1 MARGLR
7 ADTSGDSGQDVAK
20 FGYQQELKRALSF
33 WDLLIYGLIFM
44 VPIAPFGIYGYILQG
59 SKGMV
64 ALAYVIGLV
73 GMIFTAF
80 SYAQMSRAFPIA
92 GSVYSYAGRGIAEPV
107 GFLAGWAILLDYI
120 LVPALLYIVGG
131 TALTAFVPG
140 VPAWVWVLAFIAF
153 NTVVNYLGVEFT
165 ARFNRIALVLELAV
179 LALFVVVGIVAIV
192 NGTNGAHFSTA
203 PLYNSHTFSIS
214 VVMGAVSVA
223 VLSFLGFDGISTL
236 AEEQHGSERTVG
248 RATVTALLV
257 VGLLFIVQTWVAALI
272 VPAGQVHD
280 LDTAFYDVAG
290 VAGGHW
296 LTVTTAVAT
305 ALAWGI
311 ANALAAQAATSRLL
325 FSMARDARLPRFLAK
340 VHPVRKVPT
349 NATLLVAAI
358 SVVVGMAL
366 VSRIALLTSLV
377 NFGALFSFLLLHIS
391 VVNHHVVRG
400 HSRNVIVHVLSP
412 VIGFLVV
419 GYVWISMDR
428 NAKIGGFSWLIIGL
442 VVLLVERARGRAL
455 TVPAVEHAEPEP
467 FAPAPMVDAHRAGE
481 HGPSAYPWDGEP
493 DREGLRVEPR
503 EGHGHE

>member
-1 MARGLR
+1 MSEGNAESTLR
-7 ADTSGDSGQDVAK
+7 S
-20 FGYQQELKRALSF
+20 FGYHQQLKRALSF

-44 VPIAPFGIYGYILQG
+44 VPIAPFGIYGYILDG

-92 GSVYSYAGRGIAEPV
+92 GSVYSYAGRGITQPV

-120 LVPALLYIVGG
+120 LVPALLYIVGA

-140 VPAWVWVLAFIAF
+140 VPAWAWVLAFIAF
-153 NTVVNYLGVEFT
+153 NTIVNYLGVEFT
-165 ARFNRIALVLELAV
+165 ARFNRIALILELAV
-179 LALFVVVGIVAIV
+179 LALFVVIGVIAVAR
-192 NGTNGAHFSTA
+192 GTNGAHFSTT
-203 PLYNSHTFSIS
+203 PIYDPHTFSLS
-214 VVMGAVSVA
+214 VVMGAVSIA

-236 AEEQHGSERTVG
+236 AEEQHGNERTVG
-248 RATVTALLV
+248 RATVSALLV
-257 VGLLFIVQTWVAALI
+257 VGVLFIVQTWVAALI
-272 VPAGQVHD
+272 VPREQLHN

-296 LTVTTAVAT
+296 LKVLTAVAT

-340 VHPVRKVPT
+340 VHPRRKVPT

-358 SVVVGMAL
+358 SVLVGLAL

-377 NFGALFSFLLLHIS
+377 NFGALFSFLLLHVS
-391 VVNHHVVRG
+391 VVNHYVVRG
-400 HSRNVIVHVLSP
+400 RSRNFLMHLVSP

-428 NAKIGGFSWLIIGL
+428 NAKIGGFTWLVIGAA
-442 VVLLVERARGRAL
+442 LLAFYQVTGRGTSL
-455 TVPAVEHAEPEP
+455 SLE
-467 FAPAPMVDAHRAGE
+467 D
-481 HGPSAYPWDGEP
+481 
-493 DREGLRVEPR
+493 
-503 EGHGHE
+503 

>member
-1 MARGLR
+1 MDRRLG
-7 ADTSGDSGQDVAK
+7 ADTGGDSSPDVAK

-44 VPIAPFGIYGYILQG
+44 VPIAPFGIYGYILDG

-140 VPAWVWVLAFIAF
+140 VPAWAWVLAFIIF

-179 LALFVVVGIVAIV
+179 LALFVVVGVVAIV
-192 NGTNGAHFSTA
+192 KGTNGAHFSIT
-203 PLYNSHTFSIS
+203 PLYNSHTFSLS

-236 AEEQHGSERTVG
+236 SEEQHGSERTVG
-248 RATVTALLV
+248 RATVAALLV
-257 VGLLFIVQTWVAALI
+257 VGVLFVVQTWVAALI
-272 VPAGQVHD
+272 VPAGQVKN

-290 VAGGHW
+290 VAGGRW

-325 FSMARDARLPRFLAK
+325 FSMARDSRLPRFLAK

-349 NATLLVAAI
+349 NATLIVAAI
-358 SVVVGMAL
+358 SVLVGMVL

-377 NFGALFSFLLLHIS
+377 NFGALFAFLLLHIS
-391 VVNHHVVRG
+391 VVNHYVVRG
-400 HSRNVIVHVLSP
+400 NGRNLVTHVLSP
-412 VIGFLVV
+412 VIGFVVV

-428 NAKIGGFSWLIIGL
+428 NAKIGGFTWLIIGL
-442 VVLLVERARGRAL
+442 VVLLVERARGGAL
-455 TVPAVEHAEPEP
+455 TVPEVEHAAPEP
-467 FAPAPMVDAHRAGE
+467 FAPAAMVEPHHAGE
-481 HGPSAYPWDGEP
+481 HRPAPYPWDEAP
-493 DREGLRVEPR
+493 SRDGLPVDPR
-503 EGHGHE
+503 EGQRHD